1 MKTAIIAGVT
11 ATLMAAGAFAGEG
24 MKSASS
30 FESLDKNADG
40 RISAS
45 EASAHQGLA
54 SGFATADAN
63 ADGGLTKAEF
73 QSWHDSSKK
82 MQPATQSNPSKTEPA
97 PADAT
102 QPTP

>member
-1 MKTAIIAGVT
+1 MKTAIVAGVA
-11 ATLMAAGAFAGEG
+11 ATVMAVGAFAGEG

-45 EASAHQGLA
+45 EASADQGLA
-54 SGFATADAN
+54 SSFATADAN

-73 QSWHDSSKK
+73 QSWHDNAKK
-82 MQPATQSNPSKTEPA
+82 MQHGTQTKPYKTEPA
-97 PADAT
+97 APDAT